1 LWYAPVADTSGGLT
15 HELVIE
21 GPRATVE
28 RSFADAEFTL
38 AIDPKA
44 DKKAWDSELRTVRD
58 HEEANQRELAAL
70 ENTAAFFEKKT
81 PPPLTAAKSV
91 FVSLRKREPGG
102 TKYLFK
108 VTGFPVPVGFSF
120 LFGLPPVCSTFG
132 VLTPATGD
140 QDLFLYRAWPPF
152 GGLVASADSGARL
165 PMWSRSPSSAK
176 HSHNSSRSTKSL
188 GGQRASARRSL
199 GEELTS
205 SAKGAGMPGP
215 YVRSPP
221 EENSFCARASLRLS
235 GTLSSHRS
243 SVGRREQAVA
253 DSPTT

>member
-1 LWYAPVADTSGGLT
+1 MGGFEHPRSLRIGDFEQVRRGARVRCVAPVADTSGGLT

-44 DKKAWDSELRTVRD
+44 DKKAWDSELRPVRD

-152 GGLVASADSGARL
+152 GGLLAF
-165 PMWSRSPSSAK
+165 SRFGGTTTDVVTFSVVCKAFTQFVPIYQVFGWATGIC
-176 HSHNSSRSTKSL
+176 STFTW
-188 GGQRASARRSL
+188 GGTDIF
-199 GEELTS
+199 G
-205 SAKGAGMPGP
+205 
-215 YVRSPP
+215 
-221 EENSFCARASLRLS
+221 
-235 GTLSSHRS
+235 
-243 SVGRREQAVA
+243 
-253 DSPTT
+253 